1 MENKIKNLL
10 QFYLL
15 ATELK
20 DKIRSGW
27 KVWNIDRQRIESV
40 AEHIYGTCI
49 LAISIDSQFELDI
62 DLYKVIIMLV
72 LHEIEE
78 IKIGDLTPFDKV
90 TKEEKRKIGKQ
101 AVEEVLSTLDKKVQY
116 IELIEEFEN
125 MKTNES
131 MFAKMC
137 DKLEADI
144 QCKLYCEENC
154 IDINK
159 KENAYLLKDSRIEKL
174 LNNGEKTVADLFIEN
189 DRPIYTD
196 TIFEKIANYIK
207 NNDLLKMRRNYND

>member
-1 MENKIKNLL
+1 MEKKIKNLL
-10 QFYLL
+10 KFYLL

-20 DKIRSGW
+20 EKIRSGW
-27 KVWNIDRQRIESV
+27 KVWNIDRQRVESV

-49 LAISIDSQFELDI
+49 LAISIDSQFELNI

-78 IKIGDLTPFDKV
+78 VKIGDLTLFDKV
-90 TKEEKRKIGKQ
+90 TQEQKRKMGKE
-101 AVEEVLSTLDKKVQY
+101 AVEEVLSTLDKKIEY
-116 IELIEEFEN
+116 IKLIEEFEN
-125 MKTNES
+125 METKES
-131 MFAKMC
+131 VFAKMC

-144 QCKLYCEENC
+144 QCKIYCEEKC

-159 KENAYLLKDSRIEKL
+159 KENQHLLKYARIEKL

-189 DRPIYTD
+189 DRPIYTQKV
-196 TIFEKIANYIK
+196 FEEIANYIK
-207 NNDLLKMRRNYND
+207 NNDLLKLRII

>member
-1 MENKIKNLL
+1 MKDNKIQNLL

-27 KVWNIDRQRIESV
+27 RVWNIDRERVESV

-49 LAISIDSQFELDI
+49 LAIAIDSEFELNI
-62 DLYKVIIMLV
+62 NLYRVIMMLV

-78 IKIGDLTPFDKV
+78 VKIGDLNPFDNV
-90 TKEEKRKIGKQ
+90 TKEEKRKMGQK
-101 AVEEVLSTLDKKVQY
+101 AVEEVLNTLNKKLQY
-116 IELIEEFEN
+116 IELIDEFEK
-125 MKTNES
+125 MKTKES
-131 MFAKMC
+131 IFAKMC

-144 QCKLYCEENC
+144 QCKIYCEENS

-159 KENAYLLKDSRIEKL
+159 KENAYLLKDSRVQKL
-174 LNNGEKTVADLFIEN
+174 LENGEKTVADLYIEN
-189 DRPIYTD
+189 DKPIYTEKV
-196 TIFEKIANYIK
+196 FEEIANYIK
-207 NNDLLKMRRNYND
+207 RNNLLHLNGENE